1 MKSQQQDNVVCVS
14 QFNGR
19 NNVAERRFQLQH
31 LESFFT
37 YQNESFE
44 EDAYKGRH
52 MMMSMAVLF
61 VPYHSFYP
69 TGFFHEKIF
78 NETAKNTQ
86 NIDKKIKV
94 YLSSEI
100 FVI

>member
-1 MKSQQQDNVVCVS
+1 
-14 QFNGR
+14 
-19 NNVAERRFQLQH
+19 
-31 LESFFT
+31 
-37 YQNESFE
+37 
-44 EDAYKGRH
+44 
-52 MMMSMAVLF
+52 MMSMAVLF